1 MPQVFAIICSFT
13 LEFYFTNYAY
23 RESIDTTTSAG
34 KMMMQIV
41 GVFAEFERGMLK
53 ERTLKG
59 LQYAREQG
67 RIGVLN
73 RN

>member
-1 MPQVFAIICSFT
+1 MRQVFAIICSFT

-23 RESIDTTTSAG
+23 RETTSAG
-34 KMMMQIV
+34 KMMMQMV
-41 GVFAEFERGMLK
+41 GVCAEFERGMLK